1 MAEAFMSQGRCPA
14 PQCLGG
20 REHSISC
27 ANYRVE
33 MKIQVQ
39 RAENFDSISWWPK
52 DSRSPGFHGFFV
64 STRIS
69 RVCDR
74 DRILMD
80 ECIGWEACALLRLSL
95 DEARCTFRS
104 VAKQRF

>member
-52 DSRSPGFHGFFV
+52 DSRSPGFMA
-64 STRIS
+64 SSS
-69 RVCDR
+69 R
-74 DRILMD
+74 LP
-80 ECIGWEACALLRLSL
+80 
-95 DEARCTFRS
+95 FRGCVIEIES
-104 VAKQRF
+104 

>member
-39 RAENFDSISWWPK
+39 RAENFDSILCGRKTHAVPDSW
-52 DSRSPGFHGFFV
+52 
-64 STRIS
+64 
-69 RVCDR
+69 
-74 DRILMD
+74 
-80 ECIGWEACALLRLSL
+80 LLRLDSHF
-95 DEARCTFRS
+95 EG
-104 VAKQRF
+104 V